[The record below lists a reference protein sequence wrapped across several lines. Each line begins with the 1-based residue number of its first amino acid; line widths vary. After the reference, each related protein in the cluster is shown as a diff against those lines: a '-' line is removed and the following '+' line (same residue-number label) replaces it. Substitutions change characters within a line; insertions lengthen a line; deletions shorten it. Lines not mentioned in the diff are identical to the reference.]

1 MASSWP
7 WKIGLLL
14 TNWRPSSCH
23 KNVLF
28 LDDSTEA
35 QSIRWSADSYRLDAI
50 GQPVFTFY
58 QRISR
63 KAGCLADDGVG

>member
-1 MASSWP
+1 M
-7 WKIGLLL
+7 
-14 TNWRPSSCH
+14 
-23 KNVLF
+23 
-28 LDDSTEA
+28 DDSTEA

-63 KAGCLADDGVG
+63 KPAASLTTEWGDDRVVAVPSDPVR